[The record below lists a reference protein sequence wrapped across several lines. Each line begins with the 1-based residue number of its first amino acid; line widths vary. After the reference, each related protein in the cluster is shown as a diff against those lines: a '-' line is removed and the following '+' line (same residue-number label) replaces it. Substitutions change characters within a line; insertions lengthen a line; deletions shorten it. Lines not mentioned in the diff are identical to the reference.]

1 MQATQEPRL
10 DRLVTE
16 VGTRLLHEGRE
27 KPFTFISG
35 DYHCLSTEMGFLSA
49 KNLKQSLE
57 LATLVQQL
65 HLPQTQ

>member
-1 MQATQEPRL
+1 MATQEPRL
-10 DRLVTE
+10 VRLVTE

-27 KPFTFISG
+27 KPFTFRSG

-57 LATLVQQL
+57 LATLVQ
-65 HLPQTQ
+65 